1 MSRITGPLQFFLIA
15 NYWLQR
21 SVILNPLR
29 KLRDGFVKLVE
40 LGKVDNITDIPIKT
54 ELGEISSSFN
64 KMVNKLAEDDKAK
77 AQQLDL
83 VAKALTTMESQVKNI
98 YQTVPVHTCKV
109 LVKLWMP

>member
-29 KLRDGFVKLVE
+29 KLQDGFVKLA
-40 LGKVDNITDIPIKT
+40 VD
-54 ELGEISSSFN
+54 S
-64 KMVNKLAEDDKAK
+64 KAK
-77 AQQLDL
+77 AQPIDL

>member
-29 KLRDGFVKLVE
+29 KLQDGFVKLA
-40 LGKVDNITDIPIKT
+40 VD
-54 ELGEISSSFN
+54 S
-64 KMVNKLAEDDKAK
+64 KAK

-109 LVKLWMP
+109 LVKL